1 MVQSMGQVAGL
12 GSSALEVR
20 LGDSSGLGS
29 VWSEAV
35 VGVGG
40 GGGSAGDC
48 GWVVSGLVARVVL
61 VLVLVEACC

>member
-1 MVQSMGQVAGL
+1 MVQSMVQVAGL

-40 GGGSAGDC
+40 GGGSVGDC
-48 GWVVSGLVARVVL
+48 GWVMGGWVARAVM

>member
-1 MVQSMGQVAGL
+1 MQ
-12 GSSALEVR
+12 

-29 VWSEAV
+29 VWSGAV
-35 VGVGG
+35 VGVGE

-48 GWVVSGLVARVVL
+48 GWVMGGWVARVVL

>member
-12 GSSALEVR
+12 GSWTSEVQ

-35 VGVGG
+35 VGVGE

-48 GWVVSGLVARVVL
+48 GWVMGGWVARVVL

>member
-29 VWSEAV
+29 VWSGAV
-35 VGVGG
+35 VGVGE

-48 GWVVSGLVARVVL
+48 GWVMGGWVARAVM